1 MIIWKN
7 PLSLQKNGTVTQ
19 SSGIKPK
26 NDPCKIFIKIEEDYA
41 EKAYILCKKIE
52 RNLTKIYG
60 IENRGKRKNYCLHYK
75 YWLYEMIMGIYRSE
89 SDKKYFSSIVKKLMQ
104 LRTSILDGYIDYS
117 CQYHFHHDNF
127 KDLEEKVEKKYL
139 HDYFNNFDFIEKT
152 IKICNQSKYYQYN
165 KYLSNI
171 INLYKKYKQ
180 NECYDYDFDYWVNQ
194 CDDFF
199 NVENKYNPIL
209 L

>member
-1 MIIWKN
+1 
-7 PLSLQKNGTVTQ
+7 
-19 SSGIKPK
+19 
-26 NDPCKIFIKIEEDYA
+26 
-41 EKAYILCKKIE
+41 
-52 RNLTKIYG
+52 
-60 IENRGKRKNYCLHYK
+60 
-75 YWLYEMIMGIYRSE
+75 MIMGIYRSE

-152 IKICNQSKYYQYN
+152 IKICNQSKYDQYN

-180 NECYDYDFDYWVNQ
+180 NECYDYDFDYWNTLNRCNCMTSYNTMGISNEDSEISNTTERLESIGKKPQVNFTCRRVSYRNDKISDIIECKDEQ
-194 CDDFF
+194 EGDIKALD
-199 NVENKYNPIL
+199 
-209 L
+209 